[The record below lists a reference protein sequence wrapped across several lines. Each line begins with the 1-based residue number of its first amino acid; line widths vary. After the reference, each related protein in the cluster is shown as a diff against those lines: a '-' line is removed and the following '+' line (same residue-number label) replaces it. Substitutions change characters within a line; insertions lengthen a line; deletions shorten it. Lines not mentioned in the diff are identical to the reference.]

1 MNSVSG
7 SSKLVTPNEP
17 PVGPVFRPQSTPAW
31 VKSPS
36 PTGRKDEKNT
46 EVEAERLWWS
56 DACERQVKEL
66 QSAFGTE
73 FSRLAER
80 LTRDIAGCEQKL
92 EQLVEN
98 ESKMRAHALAE
109 IRREADSQGTEL
121 SELIRSH
128 QDVKDQVTSLQA
140 SLWLRPGAEADFDK
154 LQKEV
159 KETRDLVL
167 SLQSRPVLEIPSE
180 HSPQNLKVQQLEATL
195 TDIRRDLVGCV
206 DAQEQVEKLIQ
217 SLQRDCSEVQE
228 KVRLQSA
235 ASEEQ
240 RSLHQ
245 VISQS
250 AGDLGKG
257 IEEVSAAM
265 LQAESNLRQEIQK
278 NDREIRAEVVE
289 EVEARFKQFA
299 QSLTDERE
307 SRLRESGILKTR
319 IDTAYSRLDQLEPSG
334 TSQEMSSIKMSLE
347 ETRTEQTQLQTALGL
362 LEAECRRTAAASPTA
377 NQETGIQQVS
387 DAALR
392 LRVEALEAQ
401 ADSQVPRSLQL
412 ESQVKELRATMVP
425 VGNRVQA
432 LEAELR
438 KWDWD
443 TTTARLNAAEA
454 EITRLGRDN
463 GIAEGLRS
471 DVEVLKRKLAR
482 EPTAAERLPRLVGR
496 SLIPEDLRNR
506 VGLLVKN
513 VHDTVTQPLAGDI
526 EGTVASD
533 STVSAPSAEARSGEA
548 DMEQQLAQLLQLHG
562 DEDISKNTQ
571 LIAAIQA
578 LREKNSELREK
589 NAELLAQEGFVPDGA
604 QLPRQTWQPG
614 ETLKTYRSGTV
625 DPVAVVQ
632 GGTLQLPPHREALAG
647 SVLAAPGGGAGQYVA
662 SGTVPGA
669 GMAVH
674 GSMMLPRGS
683 AAIPLYP
690 GGPRTNSPRRD
701 RSKESTGGVV
711 RSLTPLARFKE
722 QGQHLRGSSPERRPD
737 VGRSTVVVAG
747 VPPGMVPVAGW
758 IPKQS

>member
-1 MNSVSG
+1 MRLRFAIMVSFLSLTFRVRG
-7 SSKLVTPNEP
+7 AA
-17 PVGPVFRPQSTPAW
+17 GPREVVVQPGREVLGPGLSTTTRAQPALD
-31 VKSPS
+31 KPR
-36 PTGRKDEKNT
+36 GR
-46 EVEAERLWWS
+46 RFGQIS
-56 DACERQVKEL
+56 DAEL
-66 QSAFGTE
+66 
-73 FSRLAER
+73 
-80 LTRDIAGCEQKL
+80 
-92 EQLVEN
+92 
-98 ESKMRAHALAE
+98 AHL
-109 IRREADSQGTEL
+109 
-121 SELIRSH
+121 
-128 QDVKDQVTSLQA
+128 
-140 SLWLRPGAEADFDK
+140 
-154 LQKEV
+154 
-159 KETRDLVL
+159 
-167 SLQSRPVLEIPSE
+167 
-180 HSPQNLKVQQLEATL
+180 PQL
-195 TDIRRDLVGCV
+195 TDSPIG
-206 DAQEQVEKLIQ
+206 
-217 SLQRDCSEVQE
+217 
-228 KVRLQSA
+228 
-235 ASEEQ
+235 
-240 RSLHQ
+240 H
-245 VISQS
+245 
-250 AGDLGKG
+250 
-257 IEEVSAAM
+257 
-265 LQAESNLRQEIQK
+265 
-278 NDREIRAEVVE
+278 
-289 EVEARFKQFA
+289 
-299 QSLTDERE
+299 
-307 SRLRESGILKTR
+307 GILKTR

-377 NQETGIQQVS
+377 NQDHFCFPDETGIQQVS

-463 GIAEGLRS
+463 GIAEGRPPLGLTEGMQS
-471 DVEVLKRKLAR
+471 PKRRMGHRGYGAGCSYL
-482 EPTAAERLPRLVGR
+482 
-496 SLIPEDLRNR
+496 DLRNR

-589 NAELLAQEGFVPDGA
+589 NAELLAQEGFVGVPGPRGLELRVRGLTCGAIWFGVQMLRIETESVSVNSTTSFRLYQSMLRCQTA
-604 QLPRQTWQPG
+604 QLGRTG
-614 ETLKTYRSGTV
+614 RMSRMLSC
-625 DPVAVVQ
+625 
-632 GGTLQLPPHREALAG
+632 TLQLPPHREALAG

-674 GSMMLPRGS
+674 GSMMLPRGEGRVSGASGVGFVAGS

-737 VGRSTVVVAG
+737 VGSAELDMRFRVLAIG
-747 VPPGMVPVAGW
+747 VRGVG
-758 IPKQS
+758 